1 MACND
6 RDQYRAGSAAADGD
20 DDFDL
25 IAVSQRLCAEPA
37 ARHDFAVAFERDALA
52 GEIQALEQLPA
63 IERLLKAVRRAVY
76 GDYYHTIGFNPCGYG
91 ILAVCRVFGNL
102 RQNWPARDQK
112 LSRALSPNR

>member
-1 MACND
+1 
-6 RDQYRAGSAAADGD
+6 
-20 DDFDL
+20 
-25 IAVSQRLCAEPA
+25 
-37 ARHDFAVAFERDALA
+37 
-52 GEIQALEQLPA
+52 
-63 IERLLKAVRRAVY
+63 VRRAVY